1 MTASTFDPRRRLTIH
16 QARRLA
22 RSIQSPADVKA
33 QLADM
38 RAREEAAREKI
49 ARETPPADRLVRSPN
64 RRASSWF
71 APMAMIAVLA
81 LVAMGYVAAVV
92 PR

>member
-1 MTASTFDPRRRLTIH
+1 MTASTFDPRRRLTIQ

-33 QLADM
+33 QIADM
-38 RAREEAAREKI
+38 SAREKI

-81 LVAMGYVAAVV
+81 LVAMGYVTAVV